1 MEVYG
6 TIELH
11 PVGAAGSIIKVVIH
25 AKAHVP
31 IVGGKI
37 ENIVGEQFM
46 RALRKEQQIAPQWFT
61 E

>member
-11 PVGAAGSIIKVVIH
+11 PDGDGSVIKVVIH

-31 IVGGKI
+31 MVGGKI

-46 RALRKEQQIAPQWFT
+46 RALRKEQEISPQWFA